1 MTKACDGPDLPG
13 HGSEPCDFTENSPYF
28 GRVAVAIQ
36 VLTDWFSVAGPPH
49 DDEGTRTMIKMHM
62 PGFTPVRLI
71 GLLVSI
77 GFFWSAM
84 QVRVQAEERPAADAI
99 LVSLDQAK
107 LVKLPSGAETIVIG
121 NPAIADVAV
130 QKNGVMVIT
139 GRAAGRTNFIAL
151 DHAGSI
157 ISESVVT
164 VANPTQGRVVVLR
177 GADQST
183 YDCAPSCLP
192 TVSLGDVEKHFNG
205 TVDQVSRRD
214 GMTNHSAS
222 TGVAKK

>member
-1 MTKACDGPDLPG
+1 
-13 HGSEPCDFTENSPYF
+13 
-28 GRVAVAIQ
+28 
-36 VLTDWFSVAGPPH
+36 
-49 DDEGTRTMIKMHM
+49 MIKTRK
-62 PGFTPVRLI
+62 PGSAIPKLI
-71 GLLVSI
+71 GLLASI
-77 GFFWSAM
+77 GVIWSVA
-84 QVRVQAEERPAADAI
+84 QSFAQAEERPNQDAI

-151 DHAGSI
+151 DSTGSI
-157 ISESVVT
+157 ISESIVT
-164 VANPTQGRVVVLR
+164 VSNPTQGRIVVLR

-183 YDCAPSCLP
+183 YDCAPACLP

-214 GMTNHSAS
+214 GMTNHAPGN
-222 TGVAKK
+222 GVAKK

>member
-1 MTKACDGPDLPG
+1 L
-13 HGSEPCDFTENSPYF
+13 
-28 GRVAVAIQ
+28 GRVLAAIQ
-36 VLTDWFSVAGPPH
+36 VLMDLISVAGPPQ

-62 PGFTPVRLI
+62 PQATLVKLI
-71 GLLVSI
+71 GFLVSV
-77 GFFWSAM
+77 GFFWGAM
-84 QVRVQAEERPAADAI
+84 QVQAQERPAADAI

-151 DHAGSI
+151 DSAGSI

-164 VANPTQGRVVVLR
+164 VSNPTQGRVVVLR

-214 GMTNHSAS
+214 GMTNHSAGS
-222 TGVAKK
+222 GVAKK